1 VEVSGHA
8 AVCTYTVQMTVCT
21 YTVQMTVCTYT
32 VQMTVCTHI
41 HCTDDSM
48 YMTVCTHIHCTDDSM
63 YIYCTDGG
71 RHVLYEKFTSRTIVV
86 HSSSVAKQ
94 YILYNTHCI

>member
-1 VEVSGHA
+1 MEVSGHA

-32 VQMTVCTHI
+32 VQ
-41 HCTDDSM
+41 
-48 YMTVCTHIHCTDDSM
+48 MTVCTHIHCTDDSM